1 MSQHIEE
8 LRVKKLA
15 NPGEVAVCNSRTGE
29 CKVLTA
35 DELDQCVFTAKKR
48 GIGVRVVEDP
58 TLYQTLS

>member
-1 MSQHIEE
+1 MSQHTEE
-8 LRVKKLA
+8 LRVQKLTS
-15 NPGEVAVCNSRTGE
+15 GEVAVCNSRTGE
-29 CKVLTA
+29 SKVLDA